1 MAKKKKKTDNGVSLR
16 TLHILL
22 VIGAFLLS
30 ALMLYSTFYLSSS
43 FRNLTAVSEQNTEL
57 QKASIELMYAS
68 NYMTERVQR
77 FTNTGNKQ
85 LLQEYFNEAFSAKH
99 REEAIEKMSRGSK
112 SDAALKELK
121 AALESS
127 RNLMDREYYAFRLV
141 IEAKGYTDYPE
152 QLEGVVLSERD
163 KALTAEKKMYR
174 AADIVTDNEY
184 YVQKHMIRENMQ
196 GSLNELEKAANEEY
210 ESALKDMRIRM
221 SIVRVMIVLE
231 TLAVFFLVWLASYL
245 GINPIVRAVEKIKNN
260 SKIPESGTTEFRYL
274 VRAYNQMYE
283 MYRSSLERLDFKA
296 SHDELTGVY
305 NRTGYQSL
313 LDSIDIKST
322 YMLLFDIDNFKSIN
336 DTYGHETGDKVLKKL
351 VWAMRKNFRPD
362 DFICRIGGDE
372 FIVLMMHTP
381 DKQQELIASKIDI
394 INKTL
399 EDCTDGLP
407 RASISVGIVHG
418 SEADKMEE
426 LMEKTDVAMYESKKK
441 GKKTYT
447 FYSPVKSD
455 DDQNSTDN

>member
-1 MAKKKKKTDNGVSLR
+1 MAKKKKKPDNGVSLR

-57 QKASIELMYAS
+57 QKASIELMDAS
-68 NYMTERVQR
+68 DYMTERVQR

-85 LLQEYFNEAFSAKH
+85 LLQEYFNEAFSAKR
-99 REEAIEKMSRGSK
+99 REEAIEKMSRGNK
-112 SDAALKELK
+112 TDAALKELK
-121 AALESS
+121 AALDNS
-127 RNLMDREYYAFRLV
+127 RNLMNREYYAFRLV

-163 KALTAEKKMYR
+163 KALAAEKKMDR

-196 GSLNELEKAANEEY
+196 GSLAELEKAANEEY

-245 GINPIVRAVEKIKNN
+245 GINPIIRAVEKIKNN

-305 NRTGYQSL
+305 NRTGYKSL
-313 LDSIDIKST
+313 LESIDIKST

-351 VWAMRKNFRPD
+351 VWAMQKNFRPD

-399 EDCTDGLP
+399 EDCADGLP

-447 FYSPVKSD
+447 FYSPVKSEGE
-455 DDQNSTDN
+455 